1 MELLEKFNSRLPV
14 HLPDNKC
21 WEWEGC
27 LDAYGYGVL
36 SHKGKVL
43 KAHRLA
49 YEVHY
54 AEPLSEMHCLH
65 KCDNRK
71 CVNPNHLFAGTN
83 ADNVRDKVEK
93 GRCYTGKQK
102 GEKNGH
108 SKLTDSQVVEIRNL
122 HRTGG
127 YTTYRLAK
135 MYGVHRSTISY
146 IINNKTYTHLL

>member
-54 AEPLSEMHCLH
+54 AEPLNEMHCLH

-71 CVNPNHLFAGTN
+71 CVNPDHLFAGTN

-93 GRCYTGKQK
+93 GRCYTGNQR

-122 HRTGG
+122 HKTGG
-127 YTTYRLAK
+127 YTTYSLAK
-135 MYGVHRSTISY
+135 MYRVHRSTISY